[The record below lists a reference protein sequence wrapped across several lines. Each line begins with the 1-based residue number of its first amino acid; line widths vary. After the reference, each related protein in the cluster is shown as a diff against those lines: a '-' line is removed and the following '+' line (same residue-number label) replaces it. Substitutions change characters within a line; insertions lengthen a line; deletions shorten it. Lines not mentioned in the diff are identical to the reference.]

1 MSQLPSPLKSGDV
14 FKSSAVKAI
23 NALIDYIKSHELKG
37 DNRTI
42 RLNQTPSG
50 IMISAIRPG
59 GGGGYGTAPEP
70 YDGPFAVS
78 YDAEREL
85 LRVNGGW
92 CNINGYKF
100 TEVAGTDSI
109 TPEAGKLCLRVR
121 FDAAAQKITD
131 PEFVIAE
138 PDPENFPL
146 AEIEI
151 IETGENEKYVEIRQ
165 YYVTVAVFLLGR
177 ECIYAKNKGTIS

>member
-1 MSQLPSPLKSGDV
+1 M
-14 FKSSAVKAI
+14 
-23 NALIDYIKSHELKG
+23 
-37 DNRTI
+37 
-42 RLNQTPSG
+42 
-50 IMISAIRPG
+50 
-59 GGGGYGTAPEP
+59 
-70 YDGPFAVS
+70 S

-138 PDPENFPL
+138 PDLENFPL

-151 IETGENEKYVEIRQ
+151 IEAGENEKYVEIRQ

-177 ECIYAKNKGTIS
+177 ECIYAKNKGSIDG

>member
-1 MSQLPSPLKSGDV
+1 MSQLPNPLKSGDV
-14 FKSSAVKAI
+14 FKSTAVKAI
-23 NALIDYIKSHELKG
+23 NALIDYCKSHELKG

-50 IMISAIRPG
+50 VMISTVPVRG
-59 GGGGYGTAPEP
+59 GTSWCTTTP

-85 LRVNGGW
+85 LRVNDGW

-100 TEVAGTDSI
+100 IAVAGVDSI
-109 TPEAGKLCLRVR
+109 TPEAGTLCLRVR

-138 PDPENFPL
+138 PDLENFPL

-151 IETGENEKYVEIRQ
+151 IEAGENEKYVEIRQ

-177 ECIYAKNKGTIS
+177 ECIYAKNKGSING

>member
-1 MSQLPSPLKSGDV
+1 MSRLPNPLKSGDV
-14 FKSSAVKAI
+14 FKSAAVKAI
-23 NALIDYIKSHELKG
+23 NELIDYCKSRELKG

-50 IMISAIRPG
+50 VMISAIRQSG
-59 GGGGYGTAPEP
+59 GGDGTAPEP

-78 YDAEREL
+78 YDAESEL
-85 LRVNGGW
+85 LHVNGGW

-100 TEVAGTDSI
+100 IEVAETDSI

-138 PDPENFPL
+138 PDLENFPL

-151 IETGENEKYVEIRQ
+151 IEAGENEKYVEIRQ

>member
-121 FDAAAQKITD
+121 C
-131 PEFVIAE
+131 
-138 PDPENFPL
+138 
-146 AEIEI
+146 
-151 IETGENEKYVEIRQ
+151 GSR
-165 YYVTVAVFLLGR
+165 
-177 ECIYAKNKGTIS
+177 